1 MIIATRIRTG
11 VVISYAHADKR
22 YKYVERL
29 EKHLAPFV
37 KNQKVDYWIDTRIKP
52 GSDWRKEIKQVFE
65 SAKVAILLV
74 SADYLASEFIVENE
88 LPPLVAAA
96 QQEEAVI
103 LIVILSPCAFK
114 HTELEPYQTINSPSQ
129 PLSSMGR
136 NNREMIWVTVAEQV
150 SGALNC

>member
-96 QQEEAVI
+96 QQEEA
-103 LIVILSPCAFK
+103 
-114 HTELEPYQTINSPSQ
+114 Q